1 MSEKLV
7 LSVTEYAKLMNIGR
21 DAAYTAVRNGD
32 VPSVR
37 VGNKIFRIPVAA
49 VEQQL
54 GLEPGKIDRMLA
66 ES

>member
-1 MSEKLV
+1 MNEKLV

-32 VPSVR
+32 VPAMR
-37 VGNKIFRIPVAA
+37 VGNKILRIPVAA

-54 GLEPGKIDRMLA
+54 GLAPGKIDQMLA
-66 ES
+66 D